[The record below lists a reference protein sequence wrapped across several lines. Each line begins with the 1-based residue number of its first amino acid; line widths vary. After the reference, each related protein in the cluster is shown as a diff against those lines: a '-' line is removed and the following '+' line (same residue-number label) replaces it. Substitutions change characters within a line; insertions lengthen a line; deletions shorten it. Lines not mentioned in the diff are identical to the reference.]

1 MSELDLE
8 TRVGGGVRSAARA
21 WVRALGAVALVATL
35 AAPLPA
41 FARGAPE
48 SFADLAEKLLPAVV
62 NIATTHDVEANGG
75 EDQLIPGLPQLPPGS
90 PFEEFFK
97 DYFDRFQNQNPNQ
110 GQPAPKRKTRSL
122 GSGFVIDP
130 NGLIVTNNHVID
142 EATEIIVS
150 FHDGHE
156 LPAKLIGRDAK
167 SDIALLKVE
176 SKTALPFVEFGES
189 AKSRVGDWVL
199 AIGNPFGLGGT
210 VTAGIISAGG
220 RDINAGPYDN
230 FIQTDASINRGN
242 SGGPMFDMDGKVIGV
257 NSMIFSPSGGSVGIG
272 FAIPSDTVQAVIK
285 DIQKYGH
292 ARRGWLGVTIQH
304 VTEDIAESL
313 GMDHAMG
320 ALVQGVQSGSPAAE
334 AGVEAGD
341 VIVSFD
347 GKPVEEMRRLP
358 RIVAETEIGKSV
370 NIEFIRNGK
379 HITKKVKVGEMQDE
393 TKQAE
398 AKPLPDQKP
407 AGPAK
412 EMKTLG
418 LTVTALTPQLRE
430 KYGVGD
436 DVKGVLVVGVANGG
450 EAADKGIQPGV
461 VIEAVTQKPVLTPD
475 ELRQGIEAAKKSG
488 RQSVLLQVRLGDRKR
503 FLALKIDDAKK

>member
-1 MSELDLE
+1 MSEMDL
-8 TRVGGGVRSAARA
+8 TIRVGGGVRSAARA
-21 WVRALGAVALVATL
+21 CVRAVGVVALVAMM
-35 AAPLPA
+35 AAPVPA
-41 FARGAPE
+41 FARGAPD

-62 NIATTHDVEANGG
+62 NIATTHDVEAGSG
-75 EDQLIPGLPQLPPGS
+75 EDQMIPGLPQLPPGS

-97 DYFDRFQNQNPNQ
+97 DYFDRFQNQNP

-130 NGLIVTNNHVID
+130 HGLIVTNNHVID

-176 SKTALPFVEFGES
+176 SKTDLPFVEFGES
-189 AKSRVGDWVL
+189 EKARVGDWVL

-272 FAIPSDTVQAVIK
+272 FAIPSDTVQQVIK

-304 VTEDIAESL
+304 VTDDIAESL

-320 ALVQGVQSGSPAAE
+320 ALVQGVQSGSPAAS
-334 AGVEAGD
+334 AGIEAGD

-370 NIEFIRNGK
+370 NVEFIRGGK
-379 HITKKVKVGEMQDE
+379 HLTKKVQVGEMQDE

-398 AKPLPDQKP
+398 VKPQPDEKP
-407 AGPAK
+407 TGPAK

-436 DVKGVLVVGVANGG
+436 DVKGVVVVGVAPGG
-450 EAADKGIQPGV
+450 EAASKGIQPGV
-461 VIEAVTQKPVLTPD
+461 VIEAVTQKPVATPE

-503 FLALKIDDAKK
+503 FLALKIDETKK